1 MARLPQASC
10 AATWIMLLA
19 GGPTTARAQD
29 ATVPED
35 IRRYTE
41 SFEEA
46 VRAYDVDAWTEL
58 VADDVVMMA
67 PNGRMV
73 EGRTAFHDLWS
84 RTFAGQTG
92 PNPLRVI
99 LHEARVAD
107 DLAVV
112 RAGYGP
118 EGADAVGQYVWILE
132 RAGADQPWVLAWWIF
147 NRVAQG

>member
-1 MARLPQASC
+1 MARLRQASY
-10 AATWIMLLA
+10 ATTWIMLLA
-19 GGPTTARAQD
+19 VGPTTVRAQEP
-29 ATVPED
+29 AVPED

-67 PNGRMV
+67 PNGRML
-73 EGRTAFHDLWS
+73 EGKTAFHDLWS
-84 RTFAGQTG
+84 RSFEGQTG
-92 PNPLRVI
+92 ANPLRVS
-99 LHEARVAD
+99 LHEVRVAD

-132 RAGADQPWVLAWWIF
+132 RPRADQPWVLAWWIF
-147 NRVAQG
+147 NRVAQD